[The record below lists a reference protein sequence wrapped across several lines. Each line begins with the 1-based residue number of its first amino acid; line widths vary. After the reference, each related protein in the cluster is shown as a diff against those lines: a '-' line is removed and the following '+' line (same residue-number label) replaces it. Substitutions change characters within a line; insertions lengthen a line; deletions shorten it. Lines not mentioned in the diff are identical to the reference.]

1 MNKKIKG
8 FTFVELMMVMLILGF
23 IAALTIP
30 LLKNL
35 VNKNDYHR
43 AYQRKAIAEITNAYS
58 LIQLKTRNLTANN
71 CKFGNS
77 NNQPCANYTGN
88 NTNLRDL
95 FAMVI
100 NGTKINGQN
109 WGTNNQLNNLPGLE
123 INKKAVLLFNIENI
137 TLKING
143 VNINYNNVPVIYYDA
158 DGYELRN
165 GNVTQ
170 NPASYCRDR
179 YKFLI
184 INDRVMLDPNTCA
197 ACINMSIRN

>member
-71 CKFGNS
+71 CRFGN
-77 NNQPCANYTGN
+77 NNDQPCANYMSS

-100 NGTKINGQN
+100 NGTEIDDHPWDNDN
-109 WGTNNQLNNLPGLE
+109 LDSLPGLVV
-123 INKKAVLLFNIENI
+123 NRKAVLLFNIESG
-137 TLKING
+137 T
-143 VNINYNNVPVIYYDA
+143 PVIYYDA
-158 DGYELRN
+158 DGYEIKD
-165 GNVTQ
+165 GDVTQ
-170 NPASYCRDR
+170 NPASYCKDR

-184 INDRVMLDPNTCA
+184 INDRVILDSNACS
-197 ACINMSIRN
+197 ACINMSIQNN